1 MKIGVFKSFDGV
13 HEKVV
18 AACKDLGVEFEV
30 VDILSA
36 NWMENVKKSNADG
49 FFCPSNCTSQEKKSI
64 LDERYYFVSQLMNRP
79 IYPDYLGGFI
89 HESKRN
95 MAAWLELYGYPHAK
109 TRVFT
114 DKHEALDYADHCRYP
129 FVTKANLGSGSSKVI
144 IIKSKR
150 QARKMI
156 KKCFTWF
163 DTPKWALLNIP
174 FHAFYY
180 KVKFKG
186 ITFCDR
192 RNPQKDYFIAQD
204 YFENVKC
211 EWRILKIG
219 DSYFGHQK
227 LLKGE
232 FASGSGLVGW
242 VAPPKE
248 LLLMVKD
255 LCEKGGFPCMD
266 VDIFENNK
274 GEYCINELQSFF
286 GSYLDYQMKID
297 DVPGRYVYKNGD
309 FCFEEGE
316 FNTFGSNRLKIENFC
331 NLLKD
336 SASVNSLS
344 L

>member
-1 MKIGVFKSFDGV
+1 MKIGVFNSFDGI

-18 AACKDLGVEFEV
+18 AACKDLGVDYEV

-36 NWMENVKKSNADG
+36 DWIQNVKNSDADG
-49 FFCPSNCTSQEKKSI
+49 FFCPSNYQSQEKKSI
-64 LDERYYFVSQLMNRP
+64 LDERYYFVSQLMKRP
-79 IYPDYLGGFI
+79 IYPDFLGGFI

-114 DKHEALDYADHCRYP
+114 NRHEADEYAENCSYP
-129 FVTKANLGSGSSKVI
+129 FVTKQNVGSASSKVV

-150 QARKMI
+150 QAKRMI
-156 KKCFTWF
+156 RKCFTWF
-163 DTPKWALLNIP
+163 DGKKALLNIP

-180 KVKFKG
+180 KVKMKG
-186 ITFCDR
+186 LPFYDR

-204 YFENVKC
+204 FFPNIQH
-211 EWRILKIG
+211 EWRILKVG
-219 DSYFGHQK
+219 NSYFGHQK

-242 VAPPKE
+242 VAPPEE

-255 LCEKGGFPCMD
+255 ICEKGGFLCMD
-266 VDIFENNK
+266 VDIFENDK

-286 GSYLDYQMKID
+286 GSYLDYQMRIN
-297 DVPGRYVYKNGD
+297 DVPGRYVYQDGK
-309 FCFEEGE
+309 FVFEEGE
-316 FNTFGSNRLKIENFC
+316 FNTFGSNRLKLEHFIS
-331 NLLKD
+331 LLKEKRT
-336 SASVNSLS
+336 
-344 L
+344 